1 MWDDFVLNT
10 RKCFCVEVLFQSQQK
25 ELRFLYKTVLS
36 ISKIVLRLTDRHIF
50 IWLSLKI
57 LSVFD
62 TLTLKQF
69 FGKTETTSKKLE
81 NCFSVKS
88 SAIENATFP
97 CKTMPC
103 QKPMLR
109 KIECGLQNEPITKS
123 GVLPLTTLYFRKLN
137 LTIPT
142 SYK

>member
-10 RKCFCVEVLFQSQQK
+10 RKRFCVDVLFQSQQK

-57 LSVFD
+57 LSVFN

-69 FGKTETTSKKLE
+69 FGKTETTFKKLE

-97 CKTMPC
+97 CKTALSKANVEKNKMW
-103 QKPMLR
+103 L
-109 KIECGLQNEPITKS
+109 TKRTYHKERS
-123 GVLPLTTLYFRKLN
+123 LTLTTLYFRKLN

>member
-10 RKCFCVEVLFQSQQK
+10 RKRFCVDVLFQSQQK

-57 LSVFD
+57 LSVFN

-69 FGKTETTSKKLE
+69 FGKTETTFKKLE

-97 CKTMPC
+97 CKTALSKTNVEKNKMW
-103 QKPMLR
+103 L
-109 KIECGLQNEPITKS
+109 TKRTYHKERS
-123 GVLPLTTLYFRKLN
+123 FTFNYFIFSE
-137 LTIPT
+137 T
-142 SYK
+142 

>member
-10 RKCFCVEVLFQSQQK
+10 RKRFCVDVLFQSQQK

-57 LSVFD
+57 LSVFN

-69 FGKTETTSKKLE
+69 FGKTEPLLKNWRTVFQLKVLRLKTQHFHAKL
-81 NCFSVKS
+81 
-88 SAIENATFP
+88 
-97 CKTMPC
+97 PC

-109 KIECGLQNEPITKS
+109 KIKCGLQNEPITKS

>member
-10 RKCFCVEVLFQSQQK
+10 RKRFCVDVLFQSQQK

-57 LSVFD
+57 LSVFN

-69 FGKTETTSKKLE
+69 FGKTETTFKKLE

-97 CKTMPC
+97 CKTALSKANVEKNKMW
-103 QKPMLR
+103 
-109 KIECGLQNEPITKS
+109 
-123 GVLPLTTLYFRKLN
+123 LTNRTYHKERSFTFNYFIFSK
-137 LTIPT
+137 T
-142 SYK
+142 